1 MGDTNKKIENVI
13 KLSEEDRYNY
23 FIRKVADFEE
33 VWGLN
38 NDGWA
43 LLGNDL
49 NNQIFPFWP
58 EKEFAEICATEQ
70 WLGYSPQSISLDA
83 FLEKWIPGM
92 INDKLLVSIFQTPKS
107 KGSIVNPQKLMND
120 INEELSQY
128 E

>member
-1 MGDTNKKIENVI
+1 MGDISKKNENVI
-13 KLSEEDRYNY
+13 KLSSEDRYNY

-33 VWGLN
+33 IWGLY

-43 LLGNDL
+43 LLGDDANM
-49 NNQIFPFWP
+49 QAFPFWP

-70 WLGYSPQSISLDA
+70 WLGYLPKSITLDN

-92 INDKLLVSIFQTPKS
+92 ENDELSISIFQTPKS
-107 KGSIVNPQKLMND
+107 TGKIVNPQKLMND
-120 INEELSQY
+120 INEELEQY